1 VVDALRVYGHLIGA
15 QVRSQLA
22 YRTSFALDVA
32 GTSLISFLDF
42 LAVLVLFHNVPRLAG
57 WSVREVAFLYATS
70 AVAFAFADLMVG
82 HLDALGQ
89 RLRTGTFD
97 VMLVRPRGTLF
108 QLIASDVTLRQVG
121 RAVQGAAVLAYA
133 VSGLHV
139 DWDAGRVAVLALM
152 LPTGFVIFTSVWIA
166 SICVVFWTIEG
177 REFTSAFTYG
187 GQFLAQYPV
196 DIYSAWLR
204 RFLAYLV
211 PMAFVSYF
219 PALYVL
225 GKPDPL
231 GLPRLLQFS
240 SPLVAVAAASAAGLL
255 WRASVRRYRSA
266 GG

>member
-1 VVDALRVYGHLIGA
+1 VVDALRVYRHLIGA

-22 YRTSFALDVA
+22 YRVSFALDVV
-32 GTSLISFLDF
+32 GTSLIAFLDF
-42 LAVLVLFHNVPRLAG
+42 VAVLVLFHNVPRLAG
-57 WSVREVAFLYATS
+57 WSVHEVAFLYATS
-70 AVAFAFADLMVG
+70 AVAFAFADLVAG
-82 HLDALGQ
+82 HLDTLGQ
-89 RLRTGTFD
+89 RLRTGNFD
-97 VMLVRPRGTLF
+97 VLLVRPRGTLF
-108 QLIASDVTLRQVG
+108 QLVGSDLSLRQVG
-121 RAVQGAAVLAYA
+121 RALQGAAVLAFA
-133 VSGLHV
+133 VSGLDV
-139 DWDAGRVAVLALM
+139 EWDAGRVVMLAVM
-152 LPTGFVIFTSVWIA
+152 LPAGFVIFTSVWIA

-204 RFLAYLV
+204 RFLAYLI

-225 GKPDPL
+225 GKHDPL

-240 SPLVAVAAASAAGLL
+240 SPLVAVAAAVTAGFL